1 MKRNI
6 TILFAMMLSMIASVA
21 NAENPKRSEL
31 TIVDKVEVN
40 LTAIEA
46 KHINASQRATVDL
59 TDALAKF
66 GSGGL
71 GMALHKFYIA
81 KHDEETE
88 GKTDELTAE
97 YNYREGW
104 WLTDI
109 YDETTGELTG
119 ECVADTVCGSLMYI
133 RDIELDGK
141 QLSLTVGQVA
151 GEMLPGNTYSA
162 LLYYINGSNAIE
174 IDIQLTITKAEMPKL
189 ADLTKVG
196 EKTIDTSI
204 FYNSIYNYR
213 VINFNADSLY
223 ESIYATLPVPD
234 CIGYEEGKLW
244 GEDMKLVLYGES
256 AENELTDNSTA
267 FYGGY
272 WVDTDGYVCGYNDEH
287 PAFFLEPADATGL
300 NVLHAGIYPNYS
312 FVGTILKGSFYIIG
326 ANYYYKLN
334 INLTVNPY
342 PRFDECEIVDSL
354 TYAVEIVP
362 DMTAEHTTDV
372 KLVQE
377 DYMIHAITLNQY
389 ELEAL
394 LGEGTYEFCVE
405 NTLMSNDGEIIKN
418 YNSAFSNAITRGKGY
433 LMMNTFGLFQNE
445 ALLHIAASLSPF
457 PMMTKAYGIGQESY
471 FVVEDPE
478 TNEGYTEVGFNFWY
492 QPGDA
497 AVGDYYQNVFY
508 LVNYETGRK
517 LQLNINVVF
526 VDQRN
531 PVFDIVGGQTIELP
545 QSNAEG
551 TDYGTTTIDMSDIL
565 ATLECSNINEVQWAA
580 YNNLN
585 QLLITPDYDDIYGYN
600 FDAKGYLTA
609 EDTKVFSVGFADG
622 AFHSY
627 LMNGSADT
635 DYTTTIVATYNGKGY
650 KFNVKVTKD
659 PKNDTGIINI
669 TPTLTQ
675 GERATYNL
683 NGQRVLDG
691 QLTKGLYIINGKK
704 VLVK

>member
-141 QLSLTVGQVA
+141 QFSLTVGQVA

-312 FVGTILKGSFYIIG
+312 FVGSILKGSFYIIG

-342 PRFDECEIVDSL
+342 PRFDECE
-354 TYAVEIVP
+354 
-362 DMTAEHTTDV
+362 
-372 KLVQE
+372 
-377 DYMIHAITLNQY
+377 
-389 ELEAL
+389 
-394 LGEGTYEFCVE
+394 
-405 NTLMSNDGEIIKN
+405 
-418 YNSAFSNAITRGKGY
+418 
-433 LMMNTFGLFQNE
+433 
-445 ALLHIAASLSPF
+445 
-457 PMMTKAYGIGQESY
+457 
-471 FVVEDPE
+471 
-478 TNEGYTEVGFNFWY
+478 
-492 QPGDA
+492 
-497 AVGDYYQNVFY
+497 
-508 LVNYETGRK
+508 
-517 LQLNINVVF
+517 
-526 VDQRN
+526 
-531 PVFDIVGGQTIELP
+531 
-545 QSNAEG
+545 
-551 TDYGTTTIDMSDIL
+551 
-565 ATLECSNINEVQWAA
+565 CSGNR
-580 YNNLN
+580 
-585 QLLITPDYDDIYGYN
+585 T
-600 FDAKGYLTA
+600 
-609 EDTKVFSVGFADG
+609 
-622 AFHSY
+622 
-627 LMNGSADT
+627 
-635 DYTTTIVATYNGKGY
+635 
-650 KFNVKVTKD
+650 
-659 PKNDTGIINI
+659 
-669 TPTLTQ
+669 
-675 GERATYNL
+675 
-683 NGQRVLDG
+683 
-691 QLTKGLYIINGKK
+691 
-704 VLVK
+704 